1 MGSMRALVTANRG
14 DDDLGLV
21 GERLIERGYHLSTLH
36 REEHGAW
43 PELATVDL
51 VVSLGS
57 EWSVYWDHVAE
68 PVEAECALLRAA
80 HERGVPVLGICF
92 GSQLLA
98 HALGGEVTRAPVE
111 EIGWSD
117 VTATADGDATLAGS
131 WFQWHYD
138 RWTPPAQATLLAA
151 NDRANQAFSIGR
163 TLAVQFHPEVTAN
176 IVKHWLESGGAAEL
190 VRVGIDRDA
199 LEASL
204 EAREPTVRRRTHA
217 LVDRFCDHIATS
229 AVVP

>member
-1 MGSMRALVTANRG
+1 MGTMRALVTANRG

-21 GERLIERGYHLSTLH
+21 GERLIERGYHLSTIH
-36 REEHGAW
+36 REDHAVW
-43 PELATVDL
+43 PELTSVDL

-80 HERGVPVLGICF
+80 HGRGVPVFGICF

-98 HALGGEVTRAPVE
+98 HALGGEVTRAPVA

-117 VTATADGDATLAGS
+117 VVPTEAGDATLAGS

-138 RWTPPAQATLLAA
+138 RCTPPPSATLLAA
-151 NDRANQAFSIGR
+151 NDHANQAFSTGR
-163 TLAVQFHPEVTAN
+163 TFAVQFHPEVTAT

-190 VRVGIDRDA
+190 ARVGIERDA

-204 EAREPTVRRRTHA
+204 VEREPTMRRRAHA